1 MHAKVGRGPTV
12 VSKKG
17 SFKLISR
24 LGQVD
29 WGKLTNWPQIGLT
42 LHNGEYQ

>member
-1 MHAKVGRGPTV
+1 MRAKVGRGPTFD
-12 VSKKG
+12 SKKG

-29 WGKLTNWPQIGLT
+29 WGKLTNWPQIVLT
-42 LHNGEYQ
+42 LHNGECQ